1 MLYKTLFNLKFWFYL
16 IFSRI
21 DMVPELLS
29 SNLCSLR
36 DDGPR
41 YAFSVLWEVDPKTAR
56 IVNTEFHKTIIYS
69 KASLTY
75 AQAQM
80 RIDDPNSQDE
90 LTLG

>member
-1 MLYKTLFNLKFWFYL
+1 
-16 IFSRI
+16 
-21 DMVPELLS
+21 MVPELLS

-36 DDGPR
+36 DDGAR
-41 YAFSVLWEVDPKTAR
+41 YAFSVLWEVEPTTAH
-56 IVNTEFHKTIIYS
+56 ILSTEFKKTVIYS

-90 LTLG
+90 LTKGLRVWGLFS

>member
-1 MLYKTLFNLKFWFYL
+1 
-16 IFSRI
+16 
-21 DMVPELLS
+21 MVPELLS

-41 YAFSVLWEVDPKTAR
+41 YAFSVLWEIEPKTAK
-56 IVNTEFHKTIIYS
+56 IVNTEYHKTVIYS

-90 LTLG
+90 LTLGISRLLILHFLSSIEPCQ